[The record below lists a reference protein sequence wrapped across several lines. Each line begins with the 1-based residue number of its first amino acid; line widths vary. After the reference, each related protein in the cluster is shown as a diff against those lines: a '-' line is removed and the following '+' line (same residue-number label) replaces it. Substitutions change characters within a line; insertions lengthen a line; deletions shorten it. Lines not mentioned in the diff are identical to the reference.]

1 MDFAKEI
8 LCILQTK
15 VVKLSPPSSTQTK
28 QMCICLLNYQTNAMQ
43 ISKLWVSEVVIEGT
57 HTVLYRLLDKKQFV
71 LLKNIYKI
79 KLVNLFN

>member
-15 VVKLSPPSSTQTK
+15 VVKLSPPSSTKTK

-43 ISKLWVSEVVIEGT
+43 TSKLWVSEVVIEGT